1 MAILL
6 NTRRLLESFG
16 ANSVKQMSKNAA
28 PYSAS
33 GETAKSFRYDVSN
46 FGLMLLGAE
55 NLRWAEQG
63 RGPTTSSKKGNPPLR
78 EIILKW
84 ITTKGLPL
92 WRDKK
97 GRFIPRETQ
106 AFLIT
111 RKIHQSGVSFFR
123 NKQARDIYS
132 SVITEAAVLKLI
144 ERIEGDY
151 IVSAKS
157 DIVQSI
163 KLMFDVRKQAA
174 A

>member
-16 ANSVKQMSKNAA
+16 ANSVKQMRAKSDQ
-28 PYSAS
+28 YSAS
-33 GETAKSFRYDVSN
+33 GQMSKSFRYEVTN
-46 FGLMLLGAE
+46 AGLSIYGVDYLK
-55 NLRWAEQG
+55 WAEQG

-92 WRDKK
+92 WHDKK
-97 GRFIPRETQ
+97 GRVIPRETQ

-111 RKIHQSGVSFFR
+111 RKIHQSGVSFYR
-123 NKQARDIYS
+123 DKKPRDIYS

-144 ERIEGDY
+144 ERVEGDF
-151 IVSAKS
+151 IISAKS
-157 DIVQSI
+157 DIVSSI